1 MTTLTRNAKSRLVH
15 KLLAAAVLVA
25 GLGTITLA
33 STPAFAHDGWYG
45 GRGEWRGHE
54 WREHEWREH
63 EWREHGGWGRP
74 HYGYYRYGYAPG
86 YYYAP
91 PPGVDAPPPPPA
103 SFNRV
108 VPLNF
113 R

>member
-15 KLLAAAVLVA
+15 KLLAAAVLVT
-25 GLGTITLA
+25 GLGTVTFA
-33 STPAFAHDGWYG
+33 TPASAHDGWYG
-45 GRGEWRGHE
+45 ERGRHE

-63 EWREHGGWGRP
+63 EWREHGGWRP
-74 HYGYYRYGYAPG
+74 HYGYYGYYGYAPG

-91 PPGVDAPPPPPA
+91 PPPVVYAPPPPA
-103 SFNRV
+103 SFNVV